1 MNNKSNSKIEK
12 KPKPKHKTK
21 QKKIIKGGVG
31 DISDTSKLSKLVIY
45 TKNYKEIWNKLPEH
59 ITKEAVQEKFVEE
72 TEFVK
77 DITDII
83 KQIFFFGR
91 KRLVLML
98 QPSKFDKT
106 YLDKFYKDIESVLDV
121 AKSKNH
127 KIYVFLPF
135 FCNDTEIDPMF
146 FSINDI
152 IKRNN
157 FLKYRYISHKDKIY
171 FYQIDETQRKITND
185 KKFFALATNFHG
197 SCNNQN
203 LPHNAIKDMTAI
215 FEHIFNKK
223 NDKGNAVNGESY
235 TGNTQPQTSIP
246 RNMMQT
252 RYLNMYGVDA
262 IPAWK
267 PYIQQSHLRKLEI
280 NGTQD
285 ENVLILGDSW
295 SAGYYIDSYNN
306 QNNSKNLAKYVS
318 FYSNKNIYYPD
329 GGAFGYTSRDLLFF
343 LNNEFT
349 YNSQIL
355 KEYLQKHVGIVVLF
369 IGINDQGNNISPQQT
384 EENKKKIK
392 EKLREFKNISKILV
406 VEYPKNLFQLSNSLS
421 MQFPNQ
427 YSNISSSI
435 MGAPMFNFAPVSGY
449 HKYGKEI
456 AEGIK
461 SLENKNESTL
471 QLTDLQ
477 PGDLSINDSSKLH
490 LSTDSEISIYRRVGG
505 KNNKKQK
512 YVKYKTKEV
521 LGKKRQIFRKNDSKS
536 KKEYIKYKNECIL
549 VKEYIKIKKSTR
561 K

>member
-262 IPAWK
+262 KPEWK
-267 PYIQQSHLRKLEI
+267 PYIQQSYLKKLEI
-280 NGTQD
+280 NGTRD

-295 SAGYYIDSYNN
+295 SAGYYIDNYYNS
-306 QNNSKNLAKYVS
+306 NNSGNLAKYVS

-329 GGAFGYTSRDLLFF
+329 KGAFGYTSRDLLLF
-343 LNNEFT
+343 LINKSSRNYE
-349 YNSQIL
+349 IL
-355 KEYLQKHVGIVVLF
+355 KEYLQNHVGIVVLF
-369 IGINDQGNNISPQQT
+369 IGINDQGNNISPQKT
-384 EENKKKIK
+384 EENKKKSKYYFEDLMIK
-392 EKLREFKNISKILV
+392 LKF
-406 VEYPKNLFQLSNSLS
+406 
-421 MQFPNQ
+421 
-427 YSNISSSI
+427 
-435 MGAPMFNFAPVSGY
+435 
-449 HKYGKEI
+449 
-456 AEGIK
+456 
-461 SLENKNESTL
+461 
-471 QLTDLQ
+471 
-477 PGDLSINDSSKLH
+477 
-490 LSTDSEISIYRRVGG
+490 
-505 KNNKKQK
+505 
-512 YVKYKTKEV
+512 
-521 LGKKRQIFRKNDSKS
+521 
-536 KKEYIKYKNECIL
+536 
-549 VKEYIKIKKSTR
+549 
-561 K
+561 

>member
-31 DISDTSKLSKLVIY
+31 DISDTSNLSKLVIY
-45 TKNYKEIWNKLPEH
+45 TKNYKKIWNKLPEH

-246 RNMMQT
+246 RNI
-252 RYLNMYGVDA
+252 MYRVDA
-262 IPAWK
+262 KPEWK
-267 PYIQQSHLRKLEI
+267 PYIQQSYLKKLEI
-280 NGTQD
+280 NGTRD

-306 QNNSKNLAKYVS
+306 QNNSGNLAKYVS

-329 GGAFGYTSRDLLFF
+329 KGAFGYTSQDLFSF
-343 LNNEFT
+343 LNKST

-355 KEYLQKHVGIVVLF
+355 KEYLQNHVGIVVLF
-369 IGINDQGNNISPQQT
+369 IGINDQWNNISPQQT
-384 EENKKKIK
+384 EENKKEIKKI
-392 EKLREFKNISKILV
+392 LRGFKNISKILV
-406 VEYPKNLFQLSNSLS
+406 VEYPKNLFQLSKLLS
-421 MQFPNQ
+421 MQFSNQ

-435 MGAPMFNFAPVSGY
+435 MGAPMVNFDPVSGY
-449 HKYGKEI
+449 RKYGKEI
-456 AEGIK
+456 ADGIK
-461 SLENKNESTL
+461 SLENKIESTL

-477 PGDLSINDSSKLH
+477 PGDLSINDRSKLH

-512 YVKYKTKEV
+512 YIKYKTKEV
-521 LGKKRQIFRKNDSKS
+521 LGQKRVIFRKKDSKS
-536 KKEYIKYKNECIL
+536 KKEYIIYK
-549 VKEYIKIKKSTR
+549 KEYILLKDYIKLKN
-561 K
+561 KYK